1 MKKMVGFEH
10 GINLGGWLSQCD
22 YSQDRLD
29 NFITEPDFQRIAS
42 WGLDHVRLP
51 IDFNILENDDGT
63 YKQEGFDRIERAVLL
78 AKKYGLNIVI
88 DLHKTAGFSFDWG
101 EQETGFFDSQEY
113 QQRFIDLWAQL
124 AQRFA
129 RYSDMAAFEL
139 LNEVTEQHFVTVW
152 NKVVYRCIETIRKYA
167 PEIPV
172 LVGSYWNNS
181 PEALKDLDKP
191 FDENTYYNFHCYAPL
206 EFTHQGAPWAREI
219 DQQARYTFEEK
230 GGSPEVFEKLFLQA
244 IEKAE
249 AEGTG
254 IYCGEYG
261 VIDRVSPEDTVKW
274 YRTISSV
281 FDKYNIGRAAWS
293 YKEMDFGLGDKRL
306 EGVIGQIVK
315 YL

>member
-101 EQETGFFDSQEY
+101 EQETGFFDSEEY

-124 AQRFA
+124 A
-129 RYSDMAAFEL
+129 
-139 LNEVTEQHFVTVW
+139 H
-152 NKVVYRCIETIRKYA
+152 
-167 PEIPV
+167 
-172 LVGSYWNNS
+172 
-181 PEALKDLDKP
+181 
-191 FDENTYYNFHCYAPL
+191 
-206 EFTHQGAPWAREI
+206 
-219 DQQARYTFEEK
+219 
-230 GGSPEVFEKLFLQA
+230 
-244 IEKAE
+244 
-249 AEGTG
+249 
-254 IYCGEYG
+254 
-261 VIDRVSPEDTVKW
+261 
-274 YRTISSV
+274 
-281 FDKYNIGRAAWS
+281 
-293 YKEMDFGLGDKRL
+293 RL
-306 EGVIGQIVK
+306 PP
-315 YL
+315 